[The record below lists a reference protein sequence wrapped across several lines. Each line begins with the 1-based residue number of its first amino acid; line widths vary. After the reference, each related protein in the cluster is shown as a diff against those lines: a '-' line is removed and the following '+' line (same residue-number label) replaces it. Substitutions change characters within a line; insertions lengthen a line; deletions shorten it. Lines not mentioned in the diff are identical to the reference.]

1 MLYDKLMELAEQIE
15 SMIAD
20 GVQLIHAGQIFD
32 WKETVVLELLEEIK
46 KERGSSDSQY
56 GVTDKNQGL
65 N

>member
-1 MLYDKLMELAEQIE
+1 MLYDKLIELAEQIE

-20 GVQLIHAGQIFD
+20 GVRLIHAGQIFD
-32 WKETVVLELLEEIK
+32 WKDTVILELLEEIK

-56 GVTDKNQGL
+56 GFTDKDRDL